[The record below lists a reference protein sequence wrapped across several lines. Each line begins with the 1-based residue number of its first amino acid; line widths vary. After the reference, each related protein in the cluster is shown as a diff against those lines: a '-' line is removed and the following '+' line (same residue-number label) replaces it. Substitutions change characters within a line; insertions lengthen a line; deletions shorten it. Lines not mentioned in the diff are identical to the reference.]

1 MAEPVTSI
9 GTSLTRFEKLAAD
22 LGVLRARQAQVEA
35 DLLAV
40 ARALRAAGV
49 QQRLLGRLMGERAGM
64 KPDASRKWLQRHG
77 VEADIALASA
87 PLGKFVSS
95 AGDEKL
101 SPTTTT
107 RLPPT
112 PSPRSPSGPSPP
124 SGTPNRPTG
133 RTNLRGSEGLDRW

>member
-22 LGVLRARQAQVEA
+22 LGALRVRQAQVEA

-40 ARALRAAGV
+40 ARALRTAGV

-87 PLGKFVSS
+87 PLGKFVSG
-95 AGDEKL
+95 AGDEKTL
-101 SPTTTT
+101 TDHHDALATDTI
-107 RLPPT
+107 T
-112 PSPRSPSGPSPP
+112 PLTERPIPSIGYPEPSDGSNKPA
-124 SGTPNRPTG
+124 GKR
-133 RTNLRGSEGLDRW
+133 RT